1 MESAR
6 SILRRVRSII
16 GFVFRHRK
24 WFGLAVFMLVLVVLD
39 HVERGWRTVTAGVP
53 QWRRRWLMLSL
64 ILALLSVV
72 PMLEAAE
79 NSKRVLTSFGL
90 WLAYLSSSFLELRKT
105 HDSVGLVS
113 SLLGLVGD
121 LALVGAAA
129 TAFWPR

>member
-24 WFGLAVFMLVLVVLD
+24 WFGLAVFLLVLVVLD
-39 HVERGWRTVTAGVP
+39 NVERGWRTVTACTP
-53 QWRRRWLMLSL
+53 KWRRRWLMLSS

-79 NSKRVLTSFGL
+79 NSKRVFTSFGL

-113 SLLGLVGD
+113 SLLGLVGN

>member
-6 SILRRVRSII
+6 SILRRVRSILT
-16 GFVFRHRK
+16 FVFRHRK
-24 WFGLAVFMLVLVVLD
+24 WFGLAVFLLVLVVLD
-39 HVERGWRTVTAGVP
+39 NVERGWRTVTAGVP
-53 QWRRRWLMLSL
+53 KWRRRWLMLSS

-72 PMLEAAE
+72 PILEAAE

>member
-6 SILRRVRSII
+6 SILRRVRSILT
-16 GFVFRHRK
+16 FVFRHRK
-24 WFGLAVFMLVLVVLD
+24 WFGLAVFLLVLVVLD
-39 HVERGWRTVTAGVP
+39 NVERGWRTVTAFP
-53 QWRRRWLMLSL
+53 PKWRRRWLMLSS

-79 NSKRVLTSFGL
+79 NSKRVFTSFGL